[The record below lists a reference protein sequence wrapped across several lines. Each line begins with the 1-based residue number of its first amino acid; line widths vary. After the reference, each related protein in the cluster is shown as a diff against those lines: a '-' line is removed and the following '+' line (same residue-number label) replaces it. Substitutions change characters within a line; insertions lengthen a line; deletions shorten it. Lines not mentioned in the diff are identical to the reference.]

1 MLWPRPSS
9 EPSPAPPW
17 SSHSHTRSAS
27 RSCLHSSRSCE
38 IARGA
43 AVHRASP
50 HPTPRA
56 CNDHP
61 MGIRVVTDSACD
73 LPDGL
78 IDALGI
84 EVVPLTI
91 RFGAEEFVDRTDLTP
106 DEFWRRLEESPALPE
121 TAAPSP
127 GAFESVFRDL
137 AGRGATGIVCVNLS
151 SHLSGT
157 MQSAQVAAAAVVD
170 ACPVQVIDSRS
181 ASMGQGNL
189 CLTAARRA
197 ADGDTLE
204 SIVTEVV
211 DRRERTRLY
220 ATLDTLEHIRKSGRI
235 GNARA
240 LLGSV
245 LSIKPVIEIRGG
257 IVEEVGRVRTRSK
270 ALKEVAAKAAETKM
284 EHLAVL
290 HGNAP
295 DLEELLELLAPIF
308 PRDEIITGIVGPVI
322 GTHAGPRVI
331 GVSFQVV
338 N

>member
-1 MLWPRPSS
+1 
-9 EPSPAPPW
+9 
-17 SSHSHTRSAS
+17 
-27 RSCLHSSRSCE
+27 
-38 IARGA
+38 
-43 AVHRASP
+43 
-50 HPTPRA
+50 
-56 CNDHP
+56 

-73 LPDGL
+73 LPRPL
-78 IDALGI
+78 VEALGI

-91 RFGAEEFVDRTDLTP
+91 RFGAEEFVDQVELSAA
-106 DEFWRRLEESPALPE
+106 EFWERVERFDGLPE

-127 GAFESVFRDL
+127 GAFEQRYRHL
-137 AGRGATGIVCVNLS
+137 MERGATGIVCISLS

-157 MQSAQVAAAAVVD
+157 MQSAQVASAAV
-170 ACPVQVIDSRS
+170 AAECPVQVIDSQS

-197 ADGDTLE
+197 ADGDSLE
-204 SIVTEVV
+204 SIVAEVV
-211 DRRERTRLY
+211 DRRDRTKLY

-240 LLGSV
+240 LLGSM
-245 LSIKPVIEIRGG
+245 LSIKPVIEIREG
-257 IVEEVGRVRTRSK
+257 IVEEVQKVRTRSK
-270 ALKEVAAKAAETKM
+270 ALRALAAKAGEGKI

-295 DLEELLELLAPIF
+295 DVDELLDLLDPIF
-308 PRDEIITGIVGPVI
+308 PRDEIITGVVGPVI

-338 N
+338 L